1 MKLLTPSHALSQ
13 RSYQLRSSPVRVE
26 ALNLTTDTVTIL
38 SLFGPTGKRGA
49 CGSTC
54 QTPFCSSLPTVLFN
68 MVILT
73 TCVTALIIITLTLR
87 IVPLIVSYILDYSRS
102 NAEGVLP
109 IFAASSVKHV
119 HQGSYLCSKL
129 FHLLFKLLH

>member
-1 MKLLTPSHALSQ
+1 MKLLTPSHALSP

-54 QTPFCSSLPTVLFN
+54 RTPFCSFPANSSFQHGHTDHMRNSV
-68 MVILT
+68 
-73 TCVTALIIITLTLR
+73 
-87 IVPLIVSYILDYSRS
+87 DYYHS
-102 NAEGVLP
+102 NT
-109 IFAASSVKHV
+109 
-119 HQGSYLCSKL
+119 
-129 FHLLFKLLH
+129 